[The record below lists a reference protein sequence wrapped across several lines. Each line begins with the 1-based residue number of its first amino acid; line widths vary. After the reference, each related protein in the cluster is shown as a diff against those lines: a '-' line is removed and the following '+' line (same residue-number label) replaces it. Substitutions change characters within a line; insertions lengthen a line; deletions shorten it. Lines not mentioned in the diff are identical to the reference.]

1 MRTGAFQV
9 PADCRNS
16 TRNPQRRVLGGS
28 MRGADDQQ
36 SYTLSYLSPEQ
47 RAREGFRL
55 VRGSTRIDPSRL
67 LLLAVR
73 K

>member
-1 MRTGAFQV
+1 
-9 PADCRNS
+9 
-16 TRNPQRRVLGGS
+16 

-36 SYTLSYLSPEQ
+36 SCTLSHLSPEQ
-47 RAREGFRL
+47 RAPKDS
-55 VRGSTRIDPSRL
+55 VWSRGSTRIDPSRL